1 MMNLR
6 KQVSYRINLILVLL
20 FTGCSQALGQTPK
33 INVNWNH
40 FLRESKTTPTLQ
52 VVVNP
57 PLRRGSKIHDDA
69 FEALRNLQ
77 CDYVRY
83 VPWLPYPK
91 LGVAELEPPK
101 NGKTSWDF
109 SLIDPMMEDL
119 MEATQGHSTVLNFS
133 TIPEWMFKTDH
144 PVSYPEDPNK
154 PVWNYEQG
162 TELRDTT
169 MTEVANY
176 YARLLSWYTQGG
188 FKDELGKYHKSGH
201 HYSIPYW
208 EVLNE
213 PDLEH
218 HFSPEKY
225 TRLYDKVVEAMK
237 KVSPETKFG
246 GISLAGPSNHPR
258 FFEYFLNPEHHNSD
272 IPVDFITYHFYA
284 IGRMQEPTSV
294 WQHSFFDQADKFLT
308 TVRYIEAIRKR
319 LSPDTKTFIN
329 EIGSILSTDFG
340 QSAPDY
346 KFSPIPDSYW
356 NLSGALYAYLFGQ
369 LSHMGIDVA
378 GESQLMGYP
387 TQFPSVSM
395 IDWKT
400 GQPNARYKVLQL
412 IHNHFGPGD
421 QMVQSGN
428 TLWVYSYAVKSTK
441 GKKQVLLVNRHNE
454 SSEITIPGIE
464 GGSMEYV
471 DQQTPKDK
479 ACSIRP
485 LESDSIKLNGF
496 SVAVV
501 RLP

>member
-1 MMNLR
+1 MDLK
-6 KQVSYRINLILVLL
+6 KQASYRISLILVFFL
-20 FTGCSQALGQTPK
+20 TSCSLAMCQTPK
-33 INVNWNH
+33 INVNWNQV
-40 FLRESKTTPTLQ
+40 LRESKTTPTLQ

-57 PLRRGSKIHDDA
+57 PLRQGSKIHDKA
-69 FEALRNLQ
+69 FEALRKLQ

-91 LGVAELEPPK
+91 LGVAELKPPE
-101 NGKTSWDF
+101 NDQTYWDF
-109 SLIDPMMEDL
+109 SLIDPMTEDF
-119 MEATQGHSTVLNFS
+119 MEATKGHSTVLNFS
-133 TIPEWMFKTDH
+133 TIPEWMFKTDQ

-162 TELRDTT
+162 TKLRDTT
-169 MTEVANY
+169 MTEVAHY

-188 FKDELGKYHKSGH
+188 FTDELGNYHKSGH

-218 HFSPEKY
+218 HFSPESY
-225 TRLYDKVVEAMK
+225 TRLYDKVVESMK

-258 FFEYFLNPEHHNSD
+258 FFEYFLNPGHHKSGV
-272 IPVDFITYHFYA
+272 PVDFITYHFYA
-284 IGRMQEPTSV
+284 IGRMQEPTAV

-340 QSAPDY
+340 QGNSNY
-346 KFSPIPDSYW
+346 NFSSIPESYW
-356 NLSGALYAYLFGQ
+356 NLSGALYAYLYGQ

-378 GESQLMGYP
+378 GESQLVGYP
-387 TQFPSVSM
+387 TQFPSVSLL
-395 IDWKT
+395 DWKT
-400 GQPNARYKVLQL
+400 GAPNARYKVLQL

-421 QMVQSGN
+421 QIVRSGS
-428 TLWVYSYAVKSTK
+428 TLWVYSFAVKSQT
-441 GKKQVLLVNRHNE
+441 GKQQVLLVNRHNNT
-454 SSEITIPGIE
+454 SEITIQGIK
-464 GGSMEYV
+464 GGTVEFV

-479 ACSIRP
+479 AVSSSQLRSNTIT
-485 LESDSIKLNGF
+485 LKGF

-501 RLP
+501 TVP